1 MHPTFTSL
9 YTRSVVASGAIVPG
23 RCVKVDGAQAT
34 AIGQKVLGIA
44 RYGAADGQAV
54 TIDVLASALAEAGA
68 ALNLD
73 DDLTTDAVGR
83 VIPVTDTATQRTLG
97 RALSAA
103 SAAGQKVEVLLLPR

>member
-9 YTRSVVASGAIVPG
+9 YTRSVTASGAIASA
-23 RCVKVDGAQAT
+23 RCVKAGGAQAT
-34 AIGQKVLGIA
+34 AIGEKILGIA
-44 RYGAADGQAV
+44 RYGVADGQAA
-54 TIDVLASALAEAGA
+54 TIDVLGSALAEAGA

-83 VIPVTDTATQRTLG
+83 VIPVTDAATQRPLG